1 MLPIRENSGALC
13 DDVSNL
19 TYKKKEVTMKKAL
32 MMSIVTFFLFA
43 TVGSVFCEEMAK
55 EGTMTG
61 KLYVSGTSKA
71 LPMGEERLQM
81 NYEGSGVIISDNG
94 KGFLH
99 NSAAYFI
106 GSLHA
111 VNGVFEETGFMVST
125 PPDGDKVFSTY
136 KASGTFGKPV
146 KGTLTYTGGTGKYE
160 GIQGS
165 GEFTRYALQNAK
177 EGVWTSV
184 NIVKWN
190 YKLP

>member
-1 MLPIRENSGALC
+1 MLILPL
-13 DDVSNL
+13 
-19 TYKKKEVTMKKAL
+19 
-32 MMSIVTFFLFA
+32 FLLA
-43 TVGSVFCEEMAK
+43 TVGAVFSEEMAK

-61 KLYVSGTSKA
+61 KLITTGTSKA
-71 LPMGEERLQM
+71 LPMGQERLQM
-81 NYEGSGVIISDNG
+81 NYEGSGVIMNDNG
-94 KGFLH
+94 EGFAH
-99 NSAAYFI
+99 NSAVYFI

-125 PPDGDKVFSTY
+125 PPDGDKVFTTY

-146 KGTLTYTGGTGKYE
+146 KGTITFTGGTGKYE

-184 NIVKWN
+184 NIMKCN
-190 YKLP
+190 NKLP